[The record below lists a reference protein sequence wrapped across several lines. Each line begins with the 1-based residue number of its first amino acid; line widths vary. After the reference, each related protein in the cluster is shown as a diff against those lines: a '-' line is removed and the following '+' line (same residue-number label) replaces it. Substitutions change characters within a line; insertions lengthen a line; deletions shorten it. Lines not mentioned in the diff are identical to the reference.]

1 MTIGLLRDFLMR
13 HAQTSANPA
22 VAEVVGRYLKLTEG
36 RLRKLQRTLKKPWKR
51 VAGKPL
57 RSSLARGVA
66 RL

>member
-1 MTIGLLRDFLMR
+1 M
-13 HAQTSANPA
+13 
-22 VAEVVGRYLKLTEG
+22 GRYLKQTEG